1 MASDVFSL
9 DELAQK
15 VGIQS
20 RTIRSYIQQGL
31 LRGPESMG
39 RNAHYTDYHLKR
51 LEVIK
56 TLKDDY
62 ALSLSEIRRLV
73 TIADPDEDIE
83 IVSLLPRMMQ
93 EKSSATLFSA
103 KEVEE
108 PQASALDFVR
118 ARQSLSRE
126 QTEYDEADIRQDIRP
141 KKSQRSR
148 SRPMSRP
155 ARERVSPRLEH
166 LLEQLKAI
174 SSGNPKRRTRG
185 QDWIRLRITPDI
197 EFHIRGQLSREQLA
211 CFEQLADTMRHILMG
226 ENGDE

>member
-1 MASDVFSL
+1 MASDVYSL

-15 VGIQS
+15 VGIHP

-73 TIADPDEDIE
+73 TMADPDEDIK
-83 IVSLLPRMMQ
+83 IASIMPSMMQ
-93 EKSSATLFSA
+93 DSAPLKGLPLFLAEKTEDSQS
-103 KEVEE
+103 
-108 PQASALDFVR
+108 SALDFVR
-118 ARQSLSRE
+118 ARQALAHEKTESDKESL
-126 QTEYDEADIRQDIRP
+126 RQDIRP
-141 KKSQRSR
+141 QKSGRRRRRLISR
-148 SRPMSRP
+148 SERR
-155 ARERVSPRLEH
+155 ARVSPRLEQ

-174 SSGNPKRRTRG
+174 SSGNAKRRTRG
-185 QDWIRLRITPDI
+185 EDWIRLRITPDI

-211 CFEQLADTMRHILMG
+211 CFEQLADTMRHILM
-226 ENGDE
+226 